1 MKGWRYVLTYGYSL
15 DIYARGDQ
23 RKGVNRKSG
32 KVFLRY
38 PLIKEERR
46 LIKCQR

>member
-15 DIYARGDQ
+15 DIYARGNQ
-23 RKGVNRKSG
+23 RTGVDRVSD
-32 KVFLRY
+32 KVVERY